1 MKTTKKSKDISWKS
15 LFGALEIDQS
25 AEDFVADLEKERKFS
40 HKINPSLQGKYDDQP
55 LFQDKVNRAN
65 HILKTVGIP
74 KF

>member
-1 MKTTKKSKDISWKS
+1 MKTAQKAKTTKKSKAKDY
-15 LFGALEIDQS
+15 
-25 AEDFVADLEKERKFS
+25 
-40 HKINPSLQGKYDDQP
+40 KINPALQGKYDDQP

>member
-1 MKTTKKSKDISWKS
+1 MKTVQKTKTRKKRQQKDYK
-15 LFGALEIDQS
+15 
-25 AEDFVADLEKERKFS
+25 V
-40 HKINPSLQGKYDDQP
+40 NPSLQGKYDDQT

>member
-1 MKTTKKSKDISWKS
+1 MKIAEKNKSAKKKQQKDYT
-15 LFGALEIDQS
+15 
-25 AEDFVADLEKERKFS
+25 
-40 HKINPSLQGKYDDQP
+40 INPSLQGKYDDQP